1 MELYHAGGISYPQ
14 PEREYSVNRS
24 TISGRVKQLSLIKV
38 SGEETVTLK
47 EYKALQKEN
56 QRLQIENEILKSDRH
71 IRKRPIAEIVAFI
84 RNHLT
89 DYTVS
94 LSQLCSALNFPRS
107 TYYQALVCVPSNR
120 RQAYEEFGRKVKQA
134 YGRAGATFCDS
145 KEIQPS
151 TKSGVQI
158 LPASMCRK
166 KDGPIWLLSRNCVA
180 AKSSAMPM
188 APLA

>member
-1 MELYHAGGISYPQ
+1 VELYHAGGISYPQ

-71 IRKRPIAEIVAFI
+71 IRKRTIAEIVAFI

-89 DYTVS
+89 DYSV
-94 LSQLCSALNFPRS
+94 SQLCSALNFPRS

-158 LPASMCRK
+158 LPASMCGK